1 MVFLGGVTMLMSFSY
16 NGRDYVNFDLD
27 DPNTVNELIA
37 DGVPAEFI
45 EELKNR
51 PQQPTLN
58 ERIDAIEQ
66 VLIEL
71 MMEGGI

>member
-1 MVFLGGVTMLMSFSY
+1 MVLSFTY
-16 NGRDYVNFDLD
+16 AGREYRNFNLD
-27 DPNTVNELIA
+27 DPDTVSELIA
-37 DGVPAEFI
+37 DGVPVEFI

-66 VLIEL
+66 ALIEL